1 MACSCTASLLVHD
14 AACMKIEWIRFKVV
28 FLSCLVLSC
37 LVLSCLALPCPA
49 LPCPALSCPAL
60 PCPALPCPALPCL
73 LLPFQ
78 GECTDKDK
86 CKCRLKYIPVSTAP
100 MLQLCCTDYHA
111 FGLACVFVSASA
123 SAASRHLSPS
133 RYSPGVT
140 CPSWYGLH
148 SGLGVQ
154 ACPPVTCAA

>member
-1 MACSCTASLLVHD
+1 MDPFQGCLLVLS
-14 AACMKIEWIRFKVV
+14 CLV
-28 FLSCLVLSC
+28 LSCLVLSC
-37 LVLSCLALPCPA
+37 LVLSCLALPCPT
-49 LPCPALSCPAL
+49 LPCPALPYPALPCPAL
-60 PCPALPCPALPCL
+60 PCPALPCLALPCL